1 MKLEQALQTKKQE
14 LEDLQK
20 DIDSLENQ
28 SLSLKDSVKKYNELK
43 SKSAEL
49 KKIRK
54 DKQREFDT
62 VMNFLQP
69 IDDNYINKIYPLFSS
84 SNQQDAANA

>member
-20 DIDSLENQ
+20 DIDSLEDQ
-28 SLSLKDSVKKYNELK
+28 SATLKDSVKKYNELK

-49 KKIRK
+49 KKVK
-54 DKQREFDT
+54 KSKQRDFDT
-62 VMNFLQP
+62 VANFFQTV
-69 IDDNYINKIYPLFSS
+69 DDSYLTNIFPLFSG
-84 SNQQDAANA
+84 QQETANA

>member
-1 MKLEQALQTKKQE
+1 MKLEQALQNKKQE

-28 SLSLKDSVKKYNELK
+28 SLALKDSVKKYNELK

-49 KKIRK
+49 KKIK
-54 DKQREFDT
+54 KGKQRDFDT
-62 VMNFLQP
+62 VKNFFEAV
-69 IDDNYINKIYPLFSS
+69 DDNYINKIFPLFSES
-84 SNQQDAANA
+84 SQQEAANA

>member
-28 SLSLKDSVKKYNELK
+28 SLTLKDSVKKYNELK

-49 KKIRK
+49 KKIK
-54 DKQREFDT
+54 KGKQRDFDT
-62 VMNFLQP
+62 VKEFFETV
-69 IDDNYINKIYPLFSS
+69 DDNYITKIYPLF
-84 SNQQDAANA
+84 NQTNQDAANA

>member
-20 DIDSLENQ
+20 DIDSLEDQ
-28 SLSLKDSVKKYNELK
+28 SSTLKDSVKKYNELK

-49 KKIRK
+49 KKIK
-54 DKQREFDT
+54 KNKQRDFDT
-62 VMNFLQP
+62 VKSFFESV
-69 IDDNYINKIYPLFSS
+69 DDNYITNIFPLFGQT
-84 SNQQDAANA
+84 NQEAANA